1 MLRCVLRCAVQQPEQ
16 AAACEEGLQTY
27 LKTAR
32 SAGSMRTKQKEFVTA
47 GLVLDDD
54 EETMSGSSPRRS
66 TQVLNAYGGGRSA
79 NGTKFSTKV

>member
-1 MLRCVLRCAVQQPEQ
+1 
-16 AAACEEGLQTY
+16 
-27 LKTAR
+27 
-32 SAGSMRTKQKEFVTA
+32 MRTKQKEFVTA